1 MCIPIYVCVYL
12 YMYVYTYIC
21 MWNLELMGF
30 IQFRIIYTLNYYDII
45 DLDIHVFPVRKRI

>member
-1 MCIPIYVCVYL
+1 
-12 YMYVYTYIC
+12 MYVYTYIC